1 MEDINEN
8 VNELKEVS
16 QEEFEDDFKETSGPS
31 KFVGVLVGAGIG
43 VLSTIAYNKLVKPA
57 IHKVVDVFKK
67 SDKPEETVIK
77 DVEINETVIDD

>member
-8 VNELKEVS
+8 VNELNEVS
-16 QEEFEDDFKETSGPS
+16 QDGYEEEFKETSGPS
-31 KFVGVLVGAGIG
+31 KIVGVLVGAGIG

-57 IHKVVDVFKK
+57 INKVVDVFKK
-67 SDKPEETVIK
+67 SDKPKEMVVE